1 MYEFRDLGIA
11 KNNDKYIPSYAMKI
25 INGSIPLENLVPG
38 YLTTKVTGREEF
50 SPRIETYGEIPGR
63 DGILIK
69 DRTVKERYIKI
80 EYTHECVDNLQYRDS
95 FNKLNS
101 HLYSILDEKEDGII
115 NMISFMDEPDVFYRA
130 TFYSREDIDT
140 SSNTAKGKITL
151 LCQDPY
157 KYSKTKEITDL
168 SELSNNTEKQT
179 TVYPIM
185 IEDLSFDVPEMTG
198 KIEIINNGRFTDS
211 EVKKLVL
218 NVENRPG
225 QRISMKNKKIY
236 LNGNLNMSLLDF
248 MESDLKYFDL
258 HLGDRVKISPRVTNI
273 KLRYRSRLL

>member
-1 MYEFRDLGIA
+1 MYEFRDLSIA
-11 KNNDKYIPSYAMKI
+11 KNDKYIPSYAMKI
-25 INGSIPLENLVPG
+25 INGTIPLENLIPG

-69 DRTVKERYIKI
+69 DRTVKERYIEI
-80 EYTHECVDNLQYRDS
+80 EYTLECVDNLQYRDS

-115 NMISFMDEPDVFYRA
+115 NMISFMDEPDIFYRA

-151 LCQDPY
+151 MCQDPY

-168 SELSNNTEKQT
+168 SELSKEAFAPDIT
-179 TVYPIM
+179 YPIM

-198 KIEIINNGRFTDS
+198 KIEIINNGRWSTS
-211 EVKKLVL
+211 ETKKIVL
-218 NVENRPG
+218 NVENRSG
-225 QRISMKNKKIY
+225 QRISIKNKKIY

-248 MESDLKYFDL
+248 MESDLKYFNI
-258 HLGDRVKISPRVTNI
+258 HLGDKVRISPDVTNV

>member
-1 MYEFRDLGIA
+1 MYEFRDLSIA
-11 KNNDKYIPSYAMKI
+11 KNDDKYIPSYAMQL
-25 INGSIPLENLVPG
+25 INGSIPLENLIPG

-63 DGILIK
+63 DGVLIK
-69 DRTVKERYIKI
+69 DRTVKERYIEI
-80 EYTHECVDNLQYRDS
+80 EYTLECKDNKEYRDS

-101 HLYSILDEKEDGII
+101 ILYHQLDEKRDGII

-168 SELSNNTEKQT
+168 SELSDSPGYPLV
-179 TVYPIM
+179 VYPIM

-198 KIEIINNGRFTDS
+198 KIEIINNGHWHDS
-211 EVKKLVL
+211 EKKKIVL
-218 NVENRPG
+218 NVENKPG
-225 QRISMKNKKIY
+225 QKISIKNKKVY

-248 MESDLKYFDL
+248 MESDLKHFNI
-258 HLGDRVKISPRVTNI
+258 HLGDKVRISPKVSNI